1 MNGRREALVSKNQGT
16 QEGTRERGKKYASGW
31 VGDSFRISRT
41 RARRNDGGKE
51 RREARARPVV
61 SVNGAATT
69 GSGGR
74 ISLFNSRI
82 V

>member
-1 MNGRREALVSKNQGT
+1 MHEWKAGSARVKKSGHARGH
-16 QEGTRERGKKYASGW
+16 TRAGKRHASGW

-51 RREARARPVV
+51 RREARAPVV

>member
-1 MNGRREALVSKNQGT
+1 MV
-16 QEGTRERGKKYASGW
+16 
-31 VGDSFRISRT
+31 RISRT

-61 SVNGAATT
+61 SVNGAATA